1 MSPQVNFKTI
11 DIDLKNERKTESGAE
26 QNCRNNEDISD
37 WIHNWVGNGTEEW
50 AKKDNKQKLKTYSC
64 SNCDKLFENPSTLEK
79 HEIVHLKDR
88 PFTCSLCNQ
97 TFKRVDALKRHK
109 KIHSYR
115 KKYLSLP
122 AM

>member
-50 AKKDNKQKLKTYSC
+50 VKKDDKQKLKTYRC
-64 SNCDKLFENPSTLEK
+64 SN
-79 HEIVHLKDR
+79 
-88 PFTCSLCNQ
+88 
-97 TFKRVDALKRHK
+97 
-109 KIHSYR
+109 
-115 KKYLSLP
+115 
-122 AM
+122 

>member
-50 AKKDNKQKLKTYSC
+50 VKKG
-64 SNCDKLFENPSTLEK
+64 
-79 HEIVHLKDR
+79 
-88 PFTCSLCNQ
+88 
-97 TFKRVDALKRHK
+97 
-109 KIHSYR
+109 
-115 KKYLSLP
+115 
-122 AM
+122 